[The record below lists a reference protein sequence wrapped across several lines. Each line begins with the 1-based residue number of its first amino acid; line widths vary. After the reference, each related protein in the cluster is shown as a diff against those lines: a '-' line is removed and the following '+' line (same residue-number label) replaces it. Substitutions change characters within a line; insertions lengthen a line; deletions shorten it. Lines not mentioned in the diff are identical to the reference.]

1 MLVMGALVAVAAP
14 QFLTTDNLSNVAVLA
29 SITAIAA
36 IGQALVVITRNIDL
50 SVESVMGLVAYGVAI
65 TLETHTLDASG
76 AIVMGVLLGLGL
88 GMVNGVLVAV
98 LRVPSIVA
106 TLGTLS
112 IFRGIDYLIAG
123 SHQVPLASLP
133 PGFTDAAHGTFL
145 GLPIFVDIAIV
156 VALIATVI
164 LRWTRFGRQ
173 VYAVGSNPEAA
184 AILGIPSRLVVFV
197 AFAVCGML
205 AGVAGILW
213 VVEFG
218 TINGTSANGVVLA
231 VVAAV
236 VVGGVNIFGGS
247 GHRDRGGHRRALPGL
262 RRQCPHPR
270 RAVAVLAAGDLRR
283 RDPRRRQ
290 RRRPD
295 RATAA
300 APRGRASRPM
310 TGSAVPAPARPA
322 RSFRGLL
329 RWETLLVVALIGLI
343 VLGNALSPFFL
354 TSGNFGN
361 LLSALMEVAIMA
373 LPMTLVIIAGE
384 IDLSVESMAGLA
396 SASLGFLWAAGVP
409 IWLGVIVVLGIGA
422 LGGLLNGVLVA
433 RGGLPSLVVT
443 LGTLALFRGLA
454 LIILGPKGVSNFPPE
469 FTAIGFGHV
478 PGTDIPWPFVIFLT
492 LAVILGRRAPPD
504 VDRASGLHDRQE
516 RRDRALLRRA
526 GPPRQDGP
534 LHADRGD
541 RGPGRRHPHVPSLE
555 RPGRRRAGDDPDRG
569 HRGPAR
575 RRQHLRWLGDH
586 PRRRA
591 GRPHRGGHAERA
603 TTRERVGRGPEH
615 RAGPAADPLGRHP
628 ILCSPGQVGHRPGPP
643 RSAAAD
649 RPGLA
654 W

>member
-1 MLVMGALVAVAAP
+1 MLVTGALVAVAAP

-76 AIVMGVLLGLGL
+76 ALVMGVLLGLGL

-123 SHQVPLASLP
+123 SHQVPLAGLP
-133 PGFTDAAHGTFL
+133 PGFTDAAHSTFL

-247 GHRDRGGHRRALPGL
+247 GTVIGAAIGALFLGFVANALILVGL
-262 RRQCPHPR
+262 SQFWLQ
-270 RAVAVLAAGDLRR
+270 AIYGVVILVAV
-283 RDPRRRQ
+283 
-290 RRRPD
+290 
-295 RATAA
+295 
-300 APRGRASRPM
+300 
-310 TGSAVPAPARPA
+310 SAD
-322 RSFRGLL
+322 
-329 RWETLLVVALIGLI
+329 ALIGRRLQR
-343 VLGNALSPFFL
+343 
-354 TSGNFGN
+354 
-361 LLSALMEVAIMA
+361 
-373 LPMTLVIIAGE
+373 
-384 IDLSVESMAGLA
+384 LA
-396 SASLGFLWAAGVP
+396 A
-409 IWLGVIVVLGIGA
+409 
-422 LGGLLNGVLVA
+422 
-433 RGGLPSLVVT
+433 
-443 LGTLALFRGLA
+443 
-454 LIILGPKGVSNFPPE
+454 
-469 FTAIGFGHV
+469 
-478 PGTDIPWPFVIFLT
+478 
-492 LAVILGRRAPPD
+492 
-504 VDRASGLHDRQE
+504 E
-516 RRDRALLRRA
+516 RRVR
-526 GPPRQDGP
+526 
-534 LHADRGD
+534 
-541 RGPGRRHPHVPSLE
+541 
-555 RPGRRRAGDDPDRG
+555 
-569 HRGPAR
+569 
-575 RRQHLRWLGDH
+575 
-586 PRRRA
+586 
-591 GRPHRGGHAERA
+591 
-603 TTRERVGRGPEH
+603 
-615 RAGPAADPLGRHP
+615 
-628 ILCSPGQVGHRPGPP
+628 
-643 RSAAAD
+643 
-649 RPGLA
+649 
-654 W
+654 